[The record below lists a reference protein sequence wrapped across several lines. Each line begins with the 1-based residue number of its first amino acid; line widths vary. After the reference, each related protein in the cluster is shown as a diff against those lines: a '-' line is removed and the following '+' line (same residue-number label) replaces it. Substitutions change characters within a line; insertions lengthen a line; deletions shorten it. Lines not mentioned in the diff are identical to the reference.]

1 MEQGDAAT
9 AATDQIYIAFDV
21 KVVEAPEQVYP
32 PTLGNTGK
40 ELQAT
45 VAEQESKTAR
55 GRANFGAT
63 SKKSVL
69 HDEIKT
75 TKTMQQIILILDFKK
90 PCFIISLEL
99 SFFVFILLKI

>member
-1 MEQGDAAT
+1 
-9 AATDQIYIAFDV
+9 
-21 KVVEAPEQVYP
+21 
-32 PTLGNTGK
+32 
-40 ELQAT
+40 
-45 VAEQESKTAR
+45 
-55 GRANFGAT
+55 
-63 SKKSVL
+63 VL